1 MSIINSIV
9 DVASSRRLKQ
19 IDQFK
24 EHPASVQEKVLF
36 SLIRKA
42 QNTEW
47 GKKCG
52 FASIQSVSDFQ
63 KKVPIQTYEEL
74 KPHIDRVRQGER
86 NILWPGATKWFAKS
100 SGTTDSKSKFVP
112 VTNESLSNCHY
123 RGGKDVILAYLR
135 QYPNTKILTGKTL
148 TLGGSHQLD
157 TYYKKSFY
165 GDLSAVMIEN
175 IPVWVNYLRTP
186 PTKIALLDDFD
197 EKIAKIAEI
206 STKQHVVSF
215 TGVPSWN
222 LILMKYILA
231 HTGKKN
237 ILDIWPDME
246 LFIHGGVSFL
256 PYREQYQQMF
266 PSGNMHYVET
276 YNASEGF
283 FALQDNAGSDDML
296 LMLDYHVFFEFV
308 PLDRLGV
315 NNHEALTIEEVETG
329 VNYAVIIST
338 NSGLWRYLIGDTIV
352 FTSLFP
358 HKIKVSG
365 RTKQYINA
373 FGEEII
379 VDNAEKALQKACH
392 ATGAVITEYT
402 AGPVYMDSQSNGTH
416 EWLVEFEQQP
426 DSLEKFTQ
434 TLDTALCA
442 LNSDYEAKRSKDI
455 TLRMPIVRS
464 LPHDTFYNWM
474 KQCGKLGGQN
484 KVPRLCNDRRHLDA
498 ILQLNTKKT

>member
-1 MSIINSIV
+1 MLINSIV
-9 DVASSRRLKQ
+9 NAVSSRRLKQ
-19 IDQFK
+19 IDRFK
-24 EHPASVQEKVLF
+24 ERPNLVQQEVLF

-52 FASIQSVSDFQ
+52 FAAIQSIRDFQ
-63 KKVPIQTYEEL
+63 KRVPIQTYEEM
-74 KPHIDRVRQGER
+74 KPYIDRVRHGEK

-123 RGGKDVILAYLR
+123 RGGKDVVLSYLR
-135 QYPNTKILTGKTL
+135 QYPNTRILTGKTL
-148 TLGGSHQLD
+148 TLGGSHQID
-157 TYYKKSFY
+157 SYYKKSFY

-175 IPVWVNYLRTP
+175 VPFIANTLRTP
-186 PTKIALLDDFD
+186 PAKVALLNDFD
-197 EKIAKIAEI
+197 DKIAKIAEI
-206 STKQHVVSF
+206 CTKQHVVSF
-215 TGVPSWN
+215 AGVPSWN
-222 LILMKYILA
+222 LVLMKYMLA
-231 HTGKKN
+231 HTGKNN

-266 PSGNMHYVET
+266 PSDNMHYVET

-283 FALQDNAGSDDML
+283 FALQDSAGSDDML

-308 PLDRLGV
+308 PLDRLG
-315 NNHEALTIEEVETG
+315 NNNCDALTIEEVETG

-338 NSGLWRYLIGDTIV
+338 NSGLWRYLIGDTVV

-365 RTKQYINA
+365 RTKQFINA

-379 VDNAEKALQKACH
+379 VDNAEKALQEACRTT
-392 ATGAVITEYT
+392 AAAITEYT
-402 AGPVYMDSQSNGTH
+402 AGPVYMDSQNNGTH
-416 EWLVEFEQQP
+416 EWLVEFEKQP
-426 DSLEKFTQ
+426 NDLEKFTQ
-434 TLDTALCA
+434 ALDTALCA
-442 LNSDYEAKRSKDI
+442 LNSDYEAKRNKNT
-455 TLRMPIVRS
+455 TLRMPIVHS
-464 LPHDTFYNWM
+464 LPQGTFYKWM

-498 ILQLNTKKT
+498 ILQQL